1 MHGLC
6 TTDLHLE
13 GLRDGLR
20 ELCAKWTVA
29 RRHYCCDCD
38 CLSRRRAS
46 RLRRLTGG
54 SSDTTG
60 EMLRQIAHNRDIR
73 KQIAENPMDLL

>member
-29 RRHYCCDCD
+29 D
-38 CLSRRRAS
+38 AI
-46 RLRRLTGG
+46 
-54 SSDTTG
+54 
-60 EMLRQIAHNRDIR
+60 IA
-73 KQIAENPMDLL
+73 AVTA